1 MMKNELA
8 LRQAQGP
15 AKAKVVEPVET
26 PTKQLIM
33 KTRNIIITI
42 VTAAT
47 VLIAISCNHENN
59 YLPKPRGYFRNDLP
73 EKGYT
78 KVDTIERYSFEC
90 PHYAIITPD
99 FYSPDEKNWIN
110 IEMPTFKGSIHLTHK
125 NVNNNLG
132 EYLEDVHTMVTK
144 HLQKANGVHDSLIV
158 NEEHRVY
165 GMFIEMDGKGVATPM
180 QFYLTDSTKNF
191 VRGALYFNFKPDND
205 SMQPVINFIREDID
219 HLINTFEWK

>member
-1 MMKNELA
+1 MKNEPA

-15 AKAKVVEPVET
+15 AKAKVIEPVET

-42 VTAAT
+42 VTAAI

-59 YLPKPRGYFRNDLP
+59 YLPKPRGYFRIDLP
-73 EKGYT
+73 EKSYT

-158 NEEHRVY
+158 NDEHRVY

-205 SMQPVINFIREDID
+205 SVQPVINFIREDID